1 MIMKLTLISNK
12 HKMLSIQCDK
22 CLIFT
27 FMYVIYFN
35 VEITHC
41 YEKLQLSSFYLLTMI
56 KMK

>member
-1 MIMKLTLISNK
+1 MKLTLISNK